1 MARIEL
7 QSWPT
12 ALENHGETL
21 LETLLAH
28 EVPFPFSCSSGDC
41 GACKARLSAGEVK
54 HQSCSSA
61 ILSDE
66 ERSQGYVLACRCTP
80 QGDVRIEPLEPL
92 VALPPAQRQ
101 RAWVGAQSHRER
113 GFVVLHLL
121 PQRPVAFLPGQYF
134 NLKFDNLPARAYSV
148 ASVPGSETLEFHIRE
163 VHDGKASV
171 HAQRRDLPGSVVE
184 IDGPHGHGYWRE
196 QHTGPLVAVG
206 GGTGLAPMVSIVRAA
221 LARDPQREVHLYYA
235 AREHS
240 EVYWDAELRALCH
253 THPGLRVRYALSR
266 LSASEPRPDDTS
278 PIAIHHERVTE
289 TLRREWPRLDQA
301 KVYVAGS
308 PALVGA
314 ITHLARAHG
323 ALAQDVHA
331 DAFSPATNHRLDHPM
346 RAWIQRQRLRW
357 SRPPTAVRHLLQQ
370 AQEA

>member
-1 MARIEL
+1 MARIEVA
-7 QSWPT
+7 SWPT

-41 GACKARLSAGEVK
+41 GACKARVSAGTVQ

-61 ILSDE
+61 MLSDA
-66 ERSQGYVLACRCTP
+66 ERAQGYVLACRCTP

-101 RAWVGAQSHRER
+101 RAWVSAQSHRER
-113 GFVVLHLL
+113 GFVVLQLL

-148 ASVPGSETLEFHIRE
+148 ASVPGSDALEFHIRATPG
-163 VHDGKASV
+163 GKASV
-171 HAQRRDLPGSVVE
+171 HAQRRDLLGSVVE

-196 QHTGPLVAVG
+196 QHPGPLVAVG
-206 GGTGLAPMVSIVRAA
+206 GGTGLAPMLSIVRTA
-221 LARDPQREVHLYYA
+221 LARAPQREAHLYYA
-235 AREHS
+235 AREHD
-240 EVYWDAELRALCH
+240 EVYWDAELRALCQA
-253 THPGLRVRYALSR
+253 HPQLRVRYALSR
-266 LSASEPRPDDTS
+266 QSANEPRPDAS

-289 TLRREWPRLDQA
+289 TLRREWPQLAHA

-314 ITHLARAHG
+314 ITQLARAHG
-323 ALAQDVHA
+323 AQPQDVHA
-331 DAFSPATNHRLDHPM
+331 DPFSPASQHRLDHPL
-346 RAWIQRQRLRW
+346 RTWLRRQRQRW
-357 SRPPTAVRHLLQQ
+357 SRPPAAVRQLLRPT
-370 AQEA
+370 QEA